1 MDIETGEYFERNHQ
15 KLDGL
20 QNVEAAW
27 AAAIEKC
34 RREVCIRLAKRTHF
48 GAHSATRLGAEAIDY
63 YVGYAIEA
71 VLNGSWQWKDG
82 HTLSQ
87 QLCRIAGSV
96 IDTEVNKFRV
106 EQKNGEPEV
115 VYGGVF
121 DDLETYFYQQEEL
134 PEGGS
139 DMDQLILDQKI
150 QAIEAIIQR
159 DTECV
164 LFWDCIKE
172 GMKPAEIA
180 AIMEK
185 TPKQVYKLREVF
197 IRKIQSSPY
206 FESDYYAKVK
216 R

>member
-1 MDIETGEYFERNHQ
+1 MDVETGQYFEWNHR

-20 QNVEAAW
+20 QNTDAAW

-34 RREVCIRLAKRTHF
+34 RREISIRLSKRTHF
-48 GAHSATRLGAEAIDY
+48 GAHSTTRLGEDAIDY
-63 YVGYAIEA
+63 YVEYAYDA
-71 VLNGSWQWKDG
+71 VLSGSWQWKDEYS
-82 HTLSQ
+82 LSQ

-96 IDTEVNKFRV
+96 IDTEVQKFKV
-106 EQKNGEPEV
+106 QQKNNEAQVIYEGA
-115 VYGGVF
+115 F

-134 PEGGS
+134 PVGFN
-139 DMDQLILDQKI
+139 DMDQLIMDQKI
-150 QAIEAIIQR
+150 REIEELIKG
-159 DTECV
+159 DTNCEV
-164 LFWDCIKE
+164 FWDCIKE

-185 TPKQVYKLREVF
+185 TPKQLYKLREVF
-197 IRKIQSSPY
+197 IKKIQSSPY